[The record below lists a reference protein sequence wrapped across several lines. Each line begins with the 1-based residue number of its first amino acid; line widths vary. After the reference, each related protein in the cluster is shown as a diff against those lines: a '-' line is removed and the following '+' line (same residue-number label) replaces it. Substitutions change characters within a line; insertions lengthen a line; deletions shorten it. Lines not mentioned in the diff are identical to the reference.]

1 LRVGALGI
9 EKEYIVSNKVRCPVI
24 LSARLP
30 LLIGVIAMNYWCDEL
45 SILSRYT
52 LSIATGITWSALQVG
67 ICGGESS
74 PANWSDIARIVVAR
88 SLNSVFL
95 FSPAMLIQAI
105 LFFWLCVL
113 APLGALGL
121 VGHIVVTPWG
131 VIGGFLGVLACA
143 GLLFPS
149 LLTEWTV
156 FG

>member
-1 LRVGALGI
+1 MR
-9 EKEYIVSNKVRCPVI
+9 NKVRCTAI

-45 SILSRYT
+45 SVLSRYT
-52 LSIATGITWSALQVG
+52 LSIVTGITWSGLQVG
-67 ICGGESS
+67 VCGGESS
-74 PANWSDIARIVVAR
+74 SAKLPDIARIVVAR
-88 SLNSVFL
+88 SLYSVFV
-95 FSPAMLIQAI
+95 FSPALAIQA
-105 LFFWLCVL
+105 LLLFWLCVL
-113 APLGALGL
+113 APLDALGL

-149 LLTEWTV
+149 LLTERTV